1 MKTIDMVLG
10 ISALTVEI
18 QWLQAT
24 LTDVGSKRP
33 TFV

>member
-10 ISALTVEI
+10 ISALTAEI

-24 LTDVGSKRP
+24 LTDVGSKRSP
-33 TFV
+33 FV